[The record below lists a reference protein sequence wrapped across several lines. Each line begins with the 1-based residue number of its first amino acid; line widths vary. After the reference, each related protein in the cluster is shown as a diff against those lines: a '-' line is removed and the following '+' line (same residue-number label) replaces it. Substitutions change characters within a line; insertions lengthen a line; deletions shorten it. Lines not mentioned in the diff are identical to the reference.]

1 MGYQSAY
8 LYVQYQ
14 KGDMEDTNA
23 TELQLNNAC
32 HGRYRGWRPVQ
43 PQVEGVDA
51 TGAIV
56 LQFEAT
62 AREDFR
68 VGFAHV
74 PEPPAA
80 TEDGDQQPPRP
91 LPTQWMYEFAGGSS
105 GNTEVLWRKAVPSGG
120 RDLKEEVLTRV
131 FAGRTCHS
139 QEFLAYW
146 IVVQG
151 ATLVFGMGEVVG
163 QETIAKCVDES
174 TGALSVNAIAFST
187 WDTPVHY
194 RKIQCARVPVGAVNV
209 DAMVPQ
215 VRVRGDPWGKEDLLT
230 GEQREQYQAAYDT
243 ALKRTQRFG
252 GSFVAPDVKKFM
264 DPKVIRKLQRT
275 GASEPGF
282 STGFDMTSQDEV
294 SKREQR
300 MKRFN
305 TPQFAVEFSTDTARA
320 LAEGMTQEEW
330 QEKQEE
336 KAKLAARALK
346 FGIASKDDASLTN
359 LMAVNNKVQSERCD
373 VRGDTMVEF
382 REDAIHVYS
391 LDERFQQVR
400 TNDVLAYFVG
410 FGPSYV
416 EWINDSACTVVFEDP
431 FTAGRALI
439 ALSQEIPAQPVK
451 NTTID
456 AAGDSKPA
464 ASSAEEDVD
473 MDGGDGENDVKPED
487 TMADESEAT
496 STAAD
501 QLDEAFNRSQWRY
514 GLTIGSKTQPSHKK
528 WRLLLRKATSDD
540 FPPEKTHKKYHERS
554 QIQPRGRDRNS
565 RRSDGG
571 MPSRHDGRGS
581 RSSRSNAHPYE
592 RSGGRRRNRQR
603 SPDRDGDRSPQRD
616 TGRPSNRFQ
625 MNEDGSINLV
635 RQAVASISSSEV
647 AVKSEVKSEAAP
659 Q

>member
-1 MGYQSAY
+1 
-8 LYVQYQ
+8 
-14 KGDMEDTNA
+14 MEDTSA

-32 HGRYRGWRPVQ
+32 HGRYKGWRPVQ
-43 PQVEGVDA
+43 PQDEGVDEA
-51 TGAIV
+51 GVIV
-56 LQFEAT
+56 LQFEAA

-74 PEPPAA
+74 PAAPAA
-80 TEDGDQQPPRP
+80 TEHGQQPPRP
-91 LPTQWMYEFAGGSS
+91 PPTQWMYEFAGGSS
-105 GNTEVLWRKAVPSGG
+105 GNTEVLWRKAIHSGG
-120 RDLKEEVLTRV
+120 RDLKEEVLVRV
-131 FAGRTCHS
+131 FAGRTCHT

-146 IVVQG
+146 LVVQG

-163 QETIAKCVDES
+163 QETIAKCVDENA
-174 TGALSVNAIAFST
+174 GGLPVNAIAFST

-209 DAMVPQ
+209 DAMVPL

-230 GEQREQYQAAYDT
+230 AEQREQYQIAYDT

-252 GSFVAPDVKKFM
+252 GSFVTPDVKKFM

-282 STGFDMTSQDEV
+282 STGFDMTSQDEI

-320 LAEGMTQEEW
+320 LADGMTQEEW
-330 QEKQEE
+330 LEKQEE

-346 FGIASKDDASLTN
+346 FGIASQEDASLTN
-359 LMAVNNKVQSERCD
+359 LMAVSKKVQSERCD
-373 VRGDTMVEF
+373 VRADTMVEY

-391 LDERFQQVR
+391 LDDRFQQVR
-400 TNDVLAYFVG
+400 TNDVLSYFVG

-439 ALSQEIPAQPVK
+439 ALSQEIPPQPMK

-456 AAGDSKPA
+456 VANDCKTASKPD
-464 ASSAEEDVD
+464 EDVD
-473 MDGGDGENDVKPED
+473 MDSGETDVKLED
-487 TMADESEAT
+487 TMDDESETT
-496 STAAD
+496 SVAE

-514 GLTIGSKTQPSHKK
+514 GLAIGSKTQPSHKK

-554 QIQPRGRDRNS
+554 QIQSRGRDRNS
-565 RRSDGG
+565 RRSEGG
-571 MPSRHDGRGS
+571 MPSRHDARGS
-581 RSSRSNAHPYE
+581 RSSRAHPYE

-603 SPDRDGDRSPQRD
+603 SPDRNDRSPERD

-635 RQAVASISSSEV
+635 RQAVASISSSAVEV
-647 AVKSEVKSEAAP
+647 KTEVKSEMP